1 MRVSYKPHLKEFFLR
16 DLTEGKEG
24 TLILNFALPMLAG
37 NVFQQM
43 YNVVDS
49 IIIGKVLGKEA
60 LAAVGAN
67 FPLIFALISFVVG
80 IAIGSTVIISQ
91 YFGAKQMDRV
101 KRTIDTLYIFMFFA
115 SIIITTVGILTSKYI
130 FQLISLPDDVI
141 PLAIDYFTVYATG
154 FIFFFGFQGTSAILR
169 GLGDSKTPLYFLI
182 ISTLTNIGLDLFF
195 VIGLGW
201 GVKGVA
207 LATVIAQAGAFFTI
221 VWYLNRYHS
230 FLDFSPLKM
239 RFDKEIF
246 KKSLKIGLPTG
257 FQQTFVSLGF
267 LALYRIV
274 NMFGTP
280 TIAAYTI
287 AMRIDMFAAMPAM
300 NFSAALS
307 TFVGQN
313 IGANKFERIGRG
325 LNSTLGMTSI
335 ISVTVTIL
343 AMFFAEPLM
352 YLFTNDAE
360 VVAVGKQ
367 YIYVVSGFYIVFS
380 TMFIINGVLRGAGDT
395 FFPMIITILSLWVIR
410 IPASYLLSLKMG
422 TLGIWWGIPVA
433 WAFGVIASY
442 IYYKTGRW
450 KSKVVVKYN
459 KAV

>member
-1 MRVSYKPHLKEFFLR
+1 M
-16 DLTEGKEG
+16 
-24 TLILNFALPMLAG
+24 NFALPMLAG

-43 YNVVDS
+43 YNIVDS

-80 IAIGSTVIISQ
+80 IAIGATVIISQ

-115 SIIITTVGILTSKYI
+115 SILITTVGMLFSKYI

-141 PLAIDYFTVYATG
+141 PLAVDYFNVYATG

-195 VIGLGW
+195 VLGLGW

-221 VWYLNRYHS
+221 VWYLNRYHT

-257 FQQTFVSLGF
+257 FQQTFVSIGF

-274 NMFGTP
+274 NMFGTS

-335 ISVTVTIL
+335 ISVIVTML

-352 YLFTNDAE
+352 YLFTNDPE
-360 VVAVGKQ
+360 VVAVGRQ
-367 YIYVVSGFYIVFS
+367 YIFVVSGFYIVFS

-395 FFPMIITILSLWVIR
+395 FFPMVITILSLWVIR
-410 IPASYLLSLKMG
+410 IPASYFLSLKIG

-433 WAFGVIASY
+433 WVFGVIASY
-442 IYYKTGRW
+442 VYYKTGRW
-450 KSKVVVKYN
+450 KWKAVVKHDK
-459 KAV
+459 KAS

>member
-1 MRVSYKPHLKEFFLR
+1 LK
-16 DLTEGKEG
+16 DLTQGKEG
-24 TLILNFALPMLAG
+24 KLILNFALPMLAG

-80 IAIGSTVIISQ
+80 IAIGSTVIIAQ
-91 YFGAKQMDRV
+91 YYGAKQMDKV
-101 KRTIDTLYIFMFFA
+101 KRTIETLYIFMFFA
-115 SIIITTVGILTSKYI
+115 AIFITVVGILASDYI
-130 FQLISLPDDVI
+130 FMLISLPDEVKH
-141 PLAIDYFTVYATG
+141 LAVDYFNVYAIG

-182 ISTLTNIGLDLFF
+182 ISTITNIGLDIFF
-195 VIGLGW
+195 VVVLGW

-221 VWYLNRYHS
+221 IWYLNRYHS
-230 FLDFSPLKM
+230 FMDFSPLKM
-239 RFDKEIF
+239 RFDREIF

-257 FQQTFVSLGF
+257 VQQTVVSIGF

-280 TIAAYTI
+280 TIAAYSI
-287 AMRIDMFAAMPAM
+287 AMRIDMFVAMPAM

-325 LNSTLGMTSI
+325 LNSTLGMSSI
-335 ISVTVTIL
+335 ISVVVTIL
-343 AMFFAEPLM
+343 AMFFAEP
-352 YLFTNDAE
+352 
-360 VVAVGKQ
+360 
-367 YIYVVSGFYIVFS
+367 
-380 TMFIINGVLRGAGDT
+380 R
-395 FFPMIITILSLWVIR
+395 P
-410 IPASYLLSLKMG
+410 LK
-422 TLGIWWGIPVA
+422 
-433 WAFGVIASY
+433 IAL
-442 IYYKTGRW
+442 
-450 KSKVVVKYN
+450 VP
-459 KAV
+459 